1 MKMRCKN
8 VCFMLVLYETYFD
21 GAIKIQFSSLAFHL
35 FLTSF
40 IVNTNCYSLDFGVHI
55 NLEVT
60 TYSRVE

>member
-1 MKMRCKN
+1 M
-8 VCFMLVLYETYFD
+8 LYETYFD
-21 GAIKIQFSSLAFHL
+21 GAIKIQFSSLDFHL
-35 FLTSF
+35 FPTSF

>member
-1 MKMRCKN
+1 
-8 VCFMLVLYETYFD
+8 MLVLYETYFD

-40 IVNTNCYSLDFGVHI
+40 IVNTNCHSLDFGVHI